1 MNDHPAVTAVN
12 AIAPD
17 MLAEARRHASRRAA
31 RTLVSGTSQRATLI
45 ALVEGAGM
53 ADHDAPTAAT
63 LYVVTGTVELHTHDH
78 KWQLNTGDLAVTPHQ
93 RHGLTAVTDAVVLL
107 TVALR

>member
-1 MNDHPAVTAVN
+1 MTDHPTVTAID
-12 AIAPD
+12 ATATT
-17 MLAEARRHASRRAA
+17 LLTQARAHASRRAA

-63 LYVVTGTVELHTHDH
+63 LQVVTGTVELHTHDQ
-78 KWQLNTGDLAVTPHQ
+78 KWLLNHGDLATVPPQ